1 MKPMQNKNLKLR
13 LMYLL
18 VIVVVILLGLG
29 SRAYAGHLP
38 SFVVSHF
45 GDALWAAMIYYGFR
59 FLYPRGRLLNAIAM
73 SLLFCFA
80 IEFSQL
86 YQADWINGIRATV
99 LGGLI
104 LGQGF
109 LVVDLVRYTI
119 GIACAAVVDRLV
131 WCSG

>member
-1 MKPMQNKNLKLR
+1 MV
-13 LMYLL
+13 YLL
-18 VIVVVILLGLG
+18 VFIVVMLLGWS
-29 SRAYAGHLP
+29 SRAYSAYLP

-59 FLYPRGRLLNAIAM
+59 MLWPRSDLLQAAAL

-86 YQADWINGIRATV
+86 YQADWINDIRATV

-104 LGQGF
+104 LGKGF
-109 LVVDLVRYTI
+109 LVMDLIRYSA
-119 GIACAAVVDRLV
+119 GMACAAALDKI
-131 WCSG
+131 SAPS

>member
-1 MKPMQNKNLKLR
+1 MRNKELKHR

-18 VIVVVILLGLG
+18 IIVVVMLLGLG
-29 SRAYAGHLP
+29 SRVYAEHLP
-38 SFVVSHF
+38 PFVVSHF
-45 GDALWAAMIYYGFR
+45 GDALWAAMIYYGVR
-59 FLYPRGRLLNAIAM
+59 FINPRGGQLIAVAL

-86 YQADWINGIRATV
+86 YQADWINGIRATF

-109 LVVDLVRYTI
+109 LAIDLVRYTV
-119 GIACAAVVDRLV
+119 GIVCAAMLDRTV
-131 WCSG
+131 